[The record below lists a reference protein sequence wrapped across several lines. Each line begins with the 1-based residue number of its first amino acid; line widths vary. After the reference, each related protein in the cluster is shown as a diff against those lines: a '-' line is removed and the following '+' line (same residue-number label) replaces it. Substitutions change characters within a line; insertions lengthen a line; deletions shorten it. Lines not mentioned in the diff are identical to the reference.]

1 MQDTAIETKG
11 RKYHPQLDLLK
22 GLSIYLV
29 LMGHIFPWSAEGDI
43 SSLLIVLLMSF
54 HVPAFILVSGFLA
67 SRPIKSWFS
76 YWSGKVQQLLV
87 PMFFAAVIVCWLFS
101 RSWSSLIYSA
111 SHAGYWFN
119 YVLFLLFIL
128 YALFRYIYSLIE
140 RIGWDV
146 QISLPKLD
154 AKFPL
159 GEVLVALASIALMY
173 GVKYILLSDS
183 VLYDLFSWGWVATLY
198 PIFLLGHFIAKYE
211 FLHKI
216 YTHKYTSL
224 VAFILAAITITQT
237 YLKVP
242 GFDGMPMYLVAT
254 CVVYNICYAFASSE
268 GGIARVLRL
277 LGKNTLGIYLWHY
290 VFVWSLK
297 FPMRDWLY
305 QLSGGTGNVLIWELI
320 IMLIMTSV
328 VALLSYG
335 LVSVFRF
342 NPILKRLF
350 LGETK

>member
-1 MQDTAIETKG
+1 MQDITIETKG

-22 GLSIYLV
+22 GLSIYFV
-29 LMGHIFPWSAEGDI
+29 IMGHIFAWPSGADT
-43 SSLLIVLLMSF
+43 SSLLVVLLMSF
-54 HVPAFILVSGFLA
+54 HVPAFMLVSGFLA
-67 SRPIKSWFS
+67 SKPIKSWLTF
-76 YWSGKVQQLLV
+76 WSGKVQQLLV
-87 PMFFAAVIVCWLFS
+87 PMFFAAVLVCWMFS
-101 RSWSSLIYSA
+101 HSWYSLIYSS
-111 SHAGYWFN
+111 SHGGYWFN
-119 YVLFLLFIL
+119 YVLFLLFVL
-128 YALFRYIYSLIE
+128 YALFRYAYGLMQRQDRYI
-140 RIGWDV
+140 
-146 QISLPKLD
+146 QITLSKFGVKLPI
-154 AKFPL
+154 
-159 GEVLVALASIALMY
+159 GEVLIALSSIGLVY
-173 GVKYILLSDS
+173 GIKYILISDS

-216 YTHKYTSL
+216 YTNKYTSF
-224 VAFILAAITITQT
+224 VAFILAAIAITQT

-254 CVVYNICYAFASSE
+254 CVVYNICYTFGSSE
-268 GGIARVLRL
+268 GFIARVLRL

-297 FPMRDWLY
+297 FPMRDWLH

-320 IMLIMTSV
+320 IMLIMTSI
-328 VALLSYG
+328 VAILSYG

-350 LGETK
+350 LGEPK